1 MMYLS
6 RRKEDGMS
14 KDITAVYVYDGD
26 SKTLLGATFKAMDK
40 MRLRVSNQNVR
51 GDSFSMEASEKM
63 KWLTTN
69 WPVKFK
75 IASVYLN
82 GTSTLTVTVG
92 ATLTS
97 LTQEFSNQAKVNE
110 FMDLVKAFAP
120 TKVDIDRMPCPRC
133 GEMIAKTAKLCRYCK
148 SELP

>member
-1 MMYLS
+1 MMYS
-6 RRKEDGMS
+6 NRRKEDGMS

-26 SKTLLGATFKAMDK
+26 PKTLLGATFKAMDK
-40 MRLRVSNQNVR
+40 MKLRVSNQNVR

-75 IASVYLN
+75 ISSVYLN
-82 GTSTLTVTVG
+82 GTSTLTVTAG